1 MKRQPLGKILIE
13 MGAIDELQLSAAL
26 AYQRKWGMPLGRALI
41 ENRLCSPAQLM
52 EALAR
57 QIGLPFIDLDKE
69 TLSPKQAELLP
80 IKVAEQYRVVPLRL
94 EGERQEVLVIA
105 IAAPAPLAS
114 LDAVRS
120 VARKRRVVAHLAS
133 DEAII
138 RAIGRMYRGWIQAE
152 HPEPEQTPVRDA
164 PQYFPETQ
172 YDLDTPFDLE
182 LNSGD
187 EVKTDPRPVLLY
199 GWTEQAGSTL
209 SALLLSQ
216 SMTSAAV
223 GAEAV
228 VGCNATDI
236 VIAPLP
242 AIEELLAA
250 QKKVPGRVLVI
261 SKSPHSDMSRA
272 RTTGA
277 WGMLSPPLDG
287 RQLAATVQ
295 RCRSAH
301 DFLWTT

>member
-13 MGAIDELQLSAAL
+13 MGAIDELQLNAAL

-41 ENRLCSPAQLM
+41 ENRLCSAAQLM

-69 TLSPKQAELLP
+69 TLSSKQAALLP
-80 IKVAEQYRVVPLRL
+80 IKVAEQYRVVPLRV
-94 EGERQEVLVIA
+94 EGDRQEVLVIA

-138 RAIGRMYRGWIQAE
+138 RAIGRVYRGWIQAE
-152 HPEPEQTPVRDA
+152 HAEPEPTPVRDA

-182 LNSGD
+182 LNSSD
-187 EVKTDPRPVLLY
+187 EEKTDPRPVLLY
-199 GWTEQAGSTL
+199 GWTEHAGSTL
-209 SALLLSQ
+209 GALLLSQ
-216 SMTSAAV
+216 SMTSTAV
-223 GAEAV
+223 SADAV
-228 VGCNATDI
+228 VGCHSTDV

-242 AIEELLAA
+242 ALEELLAA
-250 QKKVPGRVLVI
+250 QRKVPGRVLVV
-261 SKSPHSDMSRA
+261 SKTPQSDISRA
-272 RTTGA
+272 RKAGA
-277 WGMLSPPLDG
+277 WGMLSPPLEA
-287 RQLAATVQ
+287 RHLAATVQ
-295 RCRSAH
+295 RCRGAR